1 LTINAMGVPDA
12 GGVATTIPSSKPVVG
27 NTPGWFA
34 GRVYAPSA
42 TLFDPQDITV
52 VFAGYHT
59 QKPKNGLGDYRT
71 IGRVSLHASERLR
84 TVGTPGEVEDDSG
97 N

>member
-1 LTINAMGVPDA
+1 L
-12 GGVATTIPSSKPVVG
+12 
-27 NTPGWFA
+27 A

-42 TLFDPQDITV
+42 TMFDRHNITV

-71 IGRVSLHASERLR
+71 IGRFSLHSDQPLIV
-84 TVGTPGEVEDDSG
+84 VGQDSNDDDDHDRDDH
-97 N
+97 